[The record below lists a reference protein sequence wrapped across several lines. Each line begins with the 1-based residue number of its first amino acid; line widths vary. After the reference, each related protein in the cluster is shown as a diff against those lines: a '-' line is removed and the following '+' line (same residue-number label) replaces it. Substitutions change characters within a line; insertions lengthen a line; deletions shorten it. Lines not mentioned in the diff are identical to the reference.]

1 MTMIDFACKTF
12 NIENIIKCSLGL
24 TKSEYKI
31 LGFFIDN
38 PENYFTSEEISK
50 ELSLN
55 LTTIQKAVKKLNDK
69 KIINKYQQNLSNGG
83 YIFIYSSNSK
93 SEIKQVIMDTIKNWT
108 KQVEMNMEF
117 W

>member
-1 MTMIDFACKTF
+1 MIDFACKTF

-55 LTTIQKAVKKLNDK
+55 
-69 KIINKYQQNLSNGG
+69 G
-83 YIFIYSSNSK
+83 IFPISPLVNF
-93 SEIKQVIMDTIKNWT
+93 I
-108 KQVEMNMEF
+108 F
-117 W
+117 G

>member
-55 LTTIQKAVKKLNDK
+55 LTTIQKAVKKLKERDILIRSQENLNSGGYLFNYKLSSKQNIRNTVK
-69 KIINKYQQNLSNGG
+69 KIIETWSEKVK
-83 YIFIYSSNSK
+83 SSVDS
-93 SEIKQVIMDTIKNWT
+93 W
-108 KQVEMNMEF
+108 
-117 W
+117 